1 MFFVVSCQA
10 YHPIKIYPERITW
23 QDKKL
28 ANDLGYDEI
37 EFPVREKDFSK
48 LKKRPTFA
56 LTFFVMETS

>member
-37 EFPVREKDFSK
+37 EFPVREKI
-48 LKKRPTFA
+48 LA
-56 LTFFVMETS
+56 N